1 MKIAIGSDHA
11 GYELKEEILHL
22 LASQQIEFLDFG
34 AFSTESVDY
43 PDYGIK
49 VAEAVAAGEFD
60 LGILVCGSGIG
71 MSIVANKVPGIRAA
85 LCIDTYCAK
94 FSREH
99 NNANILVLGGRVV
112 SKDTAL
118 DIVKTWLSTD
128 YPGEHRHARRIEKI
142 SEIEKRFN
150 RGGA

>member
-85 LCIDTYCAK
+85 LCIDAYCAR

-128 YPGEHRHARRIEKI
+128 YPGEQRHARRIEKI